1 MKELRYGAA
10 AVLIAVT
17 IWFVLWLDGAAITL
31 DLAWEGLTVLG
42 NAVLSWIGVGV
53 MAQFGAIFAILAILA
68 LALII
73 VASPIYGLGL
83 GAFLTVIVLILA
95 AVQSV
100 I

>member
-1 MKELRYGAA
+1 MLTYKRK
-10 AVLIAVT
+10 LI
-17 IWFVLWLDGAAITL
+17 
-31 DLAWEGLTVLG
+31 LTK
-42 NAVLSWIGVGV
+42 AQERRVLSWIGVGV